1 MCEYFKDDF
10 IKQCIENADEFQD
23 IPIIPQLYKEDN
35 KIFRLMYDS
44 QRKRWWGVFGQSI
57 IEEVSKDWVLENFPE
72 WFINH
77 CLDKPNKTHYIHAGD
92 AKTNM
97 DLTVT
102 GYKPPVFLQN
112 GKHTCVFS
120 SLASGLRYLNDKK
133 ASDFILQHK
142 ELSEE
147 ASDAIGCAMMLLT
160 GKELRYS
167 AKIYNSGMGA
177 LQIFDD
183 ISCFPTVVRV
193 KSSDGSAG
201 HCITIVGLW
210 VFDSNKAEAE
220 PLSYEFLDWCCSTDT
235 KKDRF
240 AGAHYAVRFF
250 HLKPRKE
257 WNLCEKC
264 SITIKF

>member
-1 MCEYFKDDF
+1 MY
-10 IKQCIENADEFQD
+10 
-23 IPIIPQLYKEDN
+23 DN
-35 KIFRLMYDS
+35 KK
-44 QRKRWWGVFGQSI
+44 KRWWGVFGQSI

-77 CLDKPNKTHYIHAGD
+77 CLDKPNKKHYIHAGD

-133 ASDFILQHK
+133 ASDFILQHT

-147 ASDAIGCAMMLLT
+147 ASDAIGCAMLLLR
-160 GKELRYS
+160 GDKMRYS
-167 AKIYNSGMGA
+167 AKIYKSGMGA

-264 SITIKF
+264 RNGKGKEKCIYKFR

>member
-1 MCEYFKDDF
+1 
-10 IKQCIENADEFQD
+10 
-23 IPIIPQLYKEDN
+23 
-35 KIFRLMYDS
+35 
-44 QRKRWWGVFGQSI
+44 
-57 IEEVSKDWVLENFPE
+57 
-72 WFINH
+72 
-77 CLDKPNKTHYIHAGD
+77 
-92 AKTNM
+92 M

-133 ASDFILQHK
+133 ASDFILQHT
-142 ELSEE
+142 EPSEE
-147 ASDAIGCAMMLLT
+147 ASDAIGCAMLLLT
-160 GKELRYS
+160 GDRMRYS
-167 AKIYNSGMGA
+167 AKLYRTGMGA

-240 AGAHYAVRFF
+240 VAAHYAVRFF
-250 HLKPRKE
+250 TLKRRKE

-264 SITIKF
+264 RNGKGKEKCIYRLR